1 MFLILLVQTSIVT
14 DNVMFRNIMK
24 EFQRAGINNKVY
36 NYQGSLTTP
45 PCSQNVIWDILS
57 VPQPVSVETYNLLK
71 RIIKFNARYT
81 QNIPGK
87 VNLLS
92 EACQKK

>member
-1 MFLILLVQTSIVT
+1 
-14 DNVMFRNIMK
+14 MK

-36 NYQGSLTTP
+36 NYQGSLTFP

-57 VPQPVSVETYNLLK
+57 VPQAVSVETYNLLK

-81 QNIPGK
+81 QNAPGK
-87 VNLLS
+87 VNLLA
-92 EACQKK
+92 EACQKR